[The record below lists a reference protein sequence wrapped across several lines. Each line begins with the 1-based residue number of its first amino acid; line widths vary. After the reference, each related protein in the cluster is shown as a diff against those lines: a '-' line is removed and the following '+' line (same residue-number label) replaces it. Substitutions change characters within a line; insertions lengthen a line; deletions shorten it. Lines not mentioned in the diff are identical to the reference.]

1 MTTSVIPSVSVITT
15 PTQSGT
21 ASGTA
26 QVLPSLS
33 TRTPDTSGTVIISLA
48 ATAGKPASAPL
59 LSTSI
64 STPTTTLVPT
74 KSTSPI
80 PPPKQMNA
88 QAENIF
94 QPVDTAP
101 PPGQIG
107 TRGDHPV
114 PRLNIAGQNSP
125 ISTNKFYSNF
135 FLGSQTAPAWTHPYS
150 LAWSKGGSNTKSWGM
165 VITHLDDNQK
175 VFGPDPAANPVQY
188 FVNPIGI
195 QAIVISA
202 LELGSSTVLT
212 TNSLTAFS
220 ANVELHPNAS
230 APSALTFP
238 LVQGMGFVTAGINMV
253 TPIIQ
258 SGVFFRSVTKSTQQ
272 VKPGVTKYTI
282 KLEDDRTW
290 LLYAISDSGVD
301 VDFKVVDNGLVQATS
316 KFQGIIQ
323 ISKNPSAAAEALY
336 DTACGVYPMT
346 AAVSGNVDGAVGSYT
361 FSFRKQGLGSMMG
374 APLLMY
380 ALPHHVASFS
390 GFTRNAVTGVQLAT
404 TTKGNATAVVADSW
418 TFTESLPT
426 TLGFAPWQP
435 ETGKGTTMS
444 SAAIQA
450 ILGVATSEISQNMS
464 EQSNLNSMYYS
475 GKALAKFAGIIYTV
489 NDLLSDQALA
499 QEGLKNLKDA
509 FSLFTNNRQKFP
521 LVYETAWKGVV
532 STASYV
538 TGDPGADFGNS
549 YYNDHHFH
557 YGYFVYA
564 AAIIGY
570 LDSSWLDV
578 NKDWVNSLVRDYAN
592 PSSDDPYFPVSRNFD
607 WYHGHSFAHGLYE
620 TFDGRDQESS
630 SEDSMSSYALKLWG
644 RVTGNSNLEA
654 VANIQL
660 AVTARSLQS
669 YFLYT
674 SNSNS
679 IQPPNFTPNKVSGI
693 LFENKIDHT
702 TYFGTNPEYVQG
714 IHMLPILPHSTL
726 TRTKQFVQEEWD
738 VYFSNGRAEKVSG
751 GWRGILFS
759 NLALIDPSRSW
770 NFFARGD
777 FDASWLDGGASRTW
791 CLAMAAGMGGGP

>member
-1 MTTSVIPSVSVITT
+1 MSTH
-15 PTQSGT
+15 SGT
-21 ASGTA
+21 VSGTV
-26 QVLPSLS
+26 QILPGLS
-33 TRTPDTSGTVIISLA
+33 TQTPKTSGTVITSLIT
-48 ATAGKPASAPL
+48 TAGEPTSAPL

-74 KSTSPI
+74 KPASSI

-88 QAENIF
+88 KAENIF
-94 QPVDTAP
+94 QPIDTAP
-101 PPGQIG
+101 PPEQIG
-107 TRGDHPV
+107 TRSDHPV
-114 PRLNIAGQNSP
+114 PRLNIMDQNSP

-150 LAWSKGGSNTKSWGM
+150 LAWSKGEGNTKSWGM

-188 FVNPIGI
+188 FANPISI
-195 QAIVISA
+195 QSIVISA

-212 TNSLTAFS
+212 TNSLTAS
-220 ANVELHPNAS
+220 SVNVELHPNTG

-272 VKPGVTKYTI
+272 VKLGVTKYTI

-301 VDFKVVDNGLVQATS
+301 VDFKVVDNGLIQATS

-323 ISKNPSAAAEALY
+323 ITKNPSAAAEALY
-336 DTACGVYPMT
+336 DSACGVYPMT
-346 AAVSGNVDGAVGSYT
+346 ATVSGNVEGAVGSYS
-361 FSFRKQGLGSMMG
+361 FSFLKQGMESMMG

-390 GFTRNAVTGVQLAT
+390 DFMRNAVTGVQLPT
-404 TTKGNATAVVADSW
+404 TTKGQATAVLADSW
-418 TFTESLPT
+418 TFTEGLPI
-426 TLGFAPWQP
+426 TLGFTPWRQ
-435 ETGKGTTMS
+435 ETGETTIMS

-450 ILGVATSEISQNMS
+450 IHGIATTEISQNIN
-464 EQSNLNSMYYS
+464 EQSNLSSMYFS
-475 GKALAKFAGIIYTV
+475 GKALAKFAGITYTL

-499 QEGLKNLKDA
+499 QEGLQKLKDA
-509 FSLFTNNRQKFP
+509 FALFTSNRQQFP

-538 TGDPGADFGNS
+538 TGDPGVDFGNS

-557 YGYFVYA
+557 YGYYVYA
-564 AAIIGY
+564 AAIIGH
-570 LDSSWLDV
+570 LDPSWLDA
-578 NKDWVNSLVRDYAN
+578 NKAWVNTLVRDYAN
-592 PSSDDPYFPVSRNFD
+592 PSPVDHYFPVSRSFD

-620 TFDGRDQESS
+620 SFDGRDQESS

-674 SNSNS
+674 SSNA
-679 IQPPNFTPNKVSGI
+679 IQPLNFIPNKVSGI
-693 LFENKIDHT
+693 LFENKIHHA
-702 TYFGTNPEYVQG
+702 TYFGMNTEYIQG

-738 VYFSNGRAEKVSG
+738 AYFSNGRAEQVQGS
-751 GWRGILFS
+751 WRGVLFS
-759 NLALIDPSRSW
+759 NLVLIDPRGSW